1 MYNKETKEMKGDFT
15 GFTFVYNGHSYT
27 TKELGI
33 TRVSDGDRYNE
44 PLIPELED
52 KTIEIPG
59 LDGSYYYGSDFK
71 SRNFPIK
78 IAYDSLNETQFRL
91 MRQIFGVK
99 HTGLLILDEA
109 PYKQYR
115 VKIASPPELDFVCFD
130 ERKRVA
136 SNTTTPTGV
145 RVVERDDVPTDVSVP
160 VTVLAQSTVT
170 YTLTNTPVGEITVE
184 GATAWEEGTEEL
196 VTYTV
201 EGNTYTITNNSEE
214 EVTVNLSYQV
224 LVHTITR
231 EDITPWEYVME
242 DTDGDEIPDSYVYE
256 RIYKGEGTI
265 EFVAYYPFAT
275 NIFTTLEQ
283 FDSYD
288 NVNEWKEASGIL
300 TEEQKEEY
308 KIDELDE
315 ENRIAVY
322 NGGDKEVGFM
332 FYIPFT
338 DWNNNK
344 GLDLTYI
351 DHGIPAAVLNI
362 SADLTSESEN
372 EIGFIINTSNGLVE
386 GVKSIDIQDSGIA
399 TYVTSGY
406 IYNHYVNGHFF
417 KIKPKMDNPLGT
429 QFINLSKSMENV
441 EIFYNYLYF

>member
-1 MYNKETKEMKGDFT
+1 MKGDFT

-27 TKELGI
+27 TEDLGI

-91 MRQIFGVK
+91 MRQVFGVK

-130 ERKRVA
+130 ERKRKKGEVRENA
-136 SNTTTPTGV
+136 TLIDNTRDTVPRPEAFSTEVTIPVDESMLEVDIEPNIEEIQLIWNEELLGTEYWEYNVETGHLSIHDFPQQAEETTI
-145 RVVERDDVPTDVSVP
+145 
-160 VTVLAQSTVT
+160 TVT
-170 YTLTNTPVGEITVE
+170 G
-184 GATAWEEGTEEL
+184 
-196 VTYTV
+196 
-201 EGNTYTITNNSEE
+201 TITYQDWV
-214 EVTVNLSYQV
+214 VT
-224 LVHTITR
+224 R
-231 EDITPWEYVME
+231 GDIVPWEYV
-242 DTDGDEIPDSYVYE
+242 TDEQENYVYE

-275 NIFTTLEQ
+275 NRFTTLEQ
-283 FDSYD
+283 FDTYD
-288 NVNEWKEASGIL
+288 NVDEWKEASGIL
-300 TEEQKEEY
+300 TEGQRSEY

-315 ENRIAVY
+315 NNRIAVY

-332 FYIPFT
+332 FYIPFV
-338 DWNNNK
+338 DWNSNK
-344 GLDLTYI
+344 GLDLTYV

-406 IYNHYVNGHFF
+406 IYNQYVNGHFF